1 MVGPT
6 LPEGEEDDSL
16 DGDEL
21 EDRLKWAQQIHGGK
35 VEEEKGI
42 KGQADREVVDDGD
55 VEVSTVD
62 TVGGERERAAALG
75 CGKQSKYNWGQRD
88 QIGKGG
94 CMALLWG
101 RTQPRRGRRAEV
113 AASPLLVGLH
123 FIYFGSQFCPF
134 IVWGQ

>member
-1 MVGPT
+1 MSMVGPT

-21 EDRLKWAQQIHGGK
+21 EDWLKRAQQVHGGK

-62 TVGGERERAAALG
+62 TVGTERELLSWAVGSKASTNGGRERSN
-75 CGKQSKYNWGQRD
+75 GKEEG
-88 QIGKGG
+88 
-94 CMALLWG
+94 A
-101 RTQPRRGRRAEV
+101 
-113 AASPLLVGLH
+113 
-123 FIYFGSQFCPF
+123 
-134 IVWGQ
+134 

>member
-1 MVGPT
+1 M
-6 LPEGEEDDSL
+6 PEGEEDDSL

-62 TVGGERERAAALG
+62 TVGGERERELLPWAVGSKASTTG
-75 CGKQSKYNWGQRD
+75 GKEIK
-88 QIGKGG
+88 
-94 CMALLWG
+94 
-101 RTQPRRGRRAEV
+101 
-113 AASPLLVGLH
+113 
-123 FIYFGSQFCPF
+123 
-134 IVWGQ
+134 